1 MNDNEEKAFRIAYR
15 FYRKWRET
23 VIETEEQWTELA
35 ADVSAMAPEFEKCPL
50 AFHLVNA
57 ALEALN
63 DLYRGGMKPVPA
75 GYFGRDDL

>member
-1 MNDNEEKAFRIAYR
+1 MNDKEKEAFRR
-15 FYRKWRET
+15 VFDFYDKWRSV

-35 ADVSAMAPEFEKCPL
+35 ADVGAMAPEFEKCPL